1 MSTLR
6 IGRLGVGAIV
16 VRSLIYVIVIFFGI
30 TMFLPFFWMLIT
42 SLKQDQQVFSWPPS
56 WIPNPVVPKNYV
68 DAWQVANFGRYF
80 INSGFVAVT
89 ITAVSLYLNS
99 LAGYAFAKFRFPGRD
114 ALFIYLLATM
124 MIPIYATMV
133 PIFILLKNIGWL
145 DSYQGLI
152 VPFVA
157 TGFGVFLMRQFF
169 HSIPTDLIEAARI
182 DGCAE
187 LRIFMQIVLPMSKPP
202 FATLGIFTFMQ
213 SWNNFIWPLIVVKSD
228 EMRTIPLAIA
238 SLSQGLY
245 VMSWPILMA
254 GASFAITPV
263 LIVFLFFQKLFV
275 RGIALTG
282 LKG

>member
-1 MSTLR
+1 
-6 IGRLGVGAIV
+6 
-16 VRSLIYVIVIFFGI
+16 
-30 TMFLPFFWMLIT
+30 MFLPFFWMLIT
-42 SLKQDQQVFSWPPS
+42 SFKEDQQVFSWPPS
-56 WIPNPVVPKNYV
+56 WIPNPVVPKNYA
-68 DAWQVANFGRYF
+68 DAWQVADFGRYF

-89 ITAVSLYLNS
+89 ITVVSLYLNS

-114 ALFIYLLATM
+114 MLFLYLLATM

-152 VPFVA
+152 VPFLA
-157 TGFGVFLMRQFF
+157 TGFGIFFMRQFF

-182 DGCAE
+182 DGCGE
-187 LRIFMQIVLPMSKPP
+187 LRIFMRIVLPMSRPP
-202 FATLGIFTFMQ
+202 FAALGIFTFMN

-254 GASFAITPV
+254 GASLAITPV
-263 LIVFLFFQKLFV
+263 LIVFLFFQKLFIQ
-275 RGIALTG
+275 GIALTG